1 MPTISSVILLPMK
14 ATKKQTELLSFI
26 DKFTEENNYSPS
38 YREIM
43 RALNLNSVSAVA
55 QHIDNCVEAGL
66 LEKVPH
72 AARSLRVIEQS
83 DYKETKALF
92 VRKIKELEAAREE
105 HPNRKRQID
114 DDIMTLRAAANLLKL
129 EIML

>member
-1 MPTISSVILLPMK
+1 MK
-14 ATKKQTELLSFI
+14 ATKKQTELLNFI
-26 DKFTEENNYSPS
+26 DKFTNENDFSPS

-55 QHIDNCVEAGL
+55 QHIDNCVKAGL

-72 AARSLRVIEQS
+72 AARSLRIVNQQEN
-83 DYKETKALF
+83 KEATALF
-92 VRKIKELEAAREE
+92 VRKLKELEQSKKE
-105 HPNRKRQID
+105 HPDRSAQID

>member
-1 MPTISSVILLPMK
+1 MK
-14 ATKKQTELLSFI
+14 ATKKQSELLSFI
-26 DKFTEENNYSPS
+26 DRFTTENNYSPS

-43 RALNLNSVSAVA
+43 RALKLNSVSAVA
-55 QHIDNCVEAGL
+55 QHIDNCVEAGF

-83 DYKETKALF
+83 KNKEATALF
-92 VRKIKELEAAREE
+92 VRKIKDLEASKKE
-105 HPNRKRQID
+105 HPNRKAQID

-129 EIML
+129 EIMV